1 MQRFFTMCLK
11 IKILKIA
18 GELFFK
24 FGIRSVSIDDICNEL
39 RISKK
44 TFYTIFKQKDELV
57 VELLSAIRE
66 RQEKDNE
73 HLLNSSDNVL
83 DSFVANS
90 RKLGRPSAIKRH
102 VAFMFDLEKFYP
114 RIFEEHKQLV
124 KGASSHFTLKLLK
137 KGVEQG
143 MFRADM
149 HIDAMAVVM
158 VSLFPSIFSHLSTLQ
173 MTQEQKTEFL
183 LDTFVRMVGS
193 ERGLEYFL
201 NMRTIE

>member
-1 MQRFFTMCLK
+1 MCLK

-66 RQEKDNE
+66 RQEKEND

-90 RKLGRPSAIKRH
+90 RKLLGRPSAIKRH

-201 NMRTIE
+201 NMKTVE

>member
-1 MQRFFTMCLK
+1 MCLK

-18 GELFFK
+18 GELFFR

-57 VELLSAIRE
+57 IELLSAIRE
-66 RQEKDNE
+66 RQEKEND

-90 RKLGRPSAIKRH
+90 RKFSRPSTIKRH

-114 RIFEEHKQLV
+114 QIFAEHKQLA
-124 KGASSHFTLKLLK
+124 KERSYHFTFKLLE
-137 KGVEQG
+137 KGIEQG
-143 MFRADM
+143 MFRTDM
-149 HIDAMAVVM
+149 HVEAMSMVM
-158 VSLFPSIFSHLSTLQ
+158 VNLFPSIFSHLSALQ

-201 NMRTIE
+201 NMKTVE